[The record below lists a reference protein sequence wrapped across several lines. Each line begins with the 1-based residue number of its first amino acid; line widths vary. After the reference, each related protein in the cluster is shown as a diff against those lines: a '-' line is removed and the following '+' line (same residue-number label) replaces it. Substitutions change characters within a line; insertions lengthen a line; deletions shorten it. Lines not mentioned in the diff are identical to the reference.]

1 MGLAELSRIGGP
13 ILSASSYFMK
23 SPPEQHSD
31 DIAHELV
38 EKFIRGEIER

>member
-1 MGLAELSRIGGP
+1 P

-23 SPPEQHSD
+23 SPPVQHD
-31 DIAHELV
+31 DDTARDLV